1 MERTTAVQC
10 FKCKA
15 KETIRKP
22 LIGVISYS
30 TFNPDEALRIFRVK
44 DNADGVIMVMTKK

>member
-1 MERTTAVQC
+1 MAVQC
-10 FKCKA
+10 FECKA
-15 KETIRKP
+15 EETLRKP